1 MAVVFQVDSES
12 FTGQARVPN
21 EEIAE
26 VARANADVL
35 IPFASVHPHKGSAAS
50 TRPGG

>member
-1 MAVVFQVDSES
+1 MMAVVFTVDSES

-26 VARANADVL
+26 VARGRM
-35 IPFASVHPHKGSAAS
+35 PTS
-50 TRPGG
+50 